1 MFKLDRWD
9 ELKTDGH
16 PAKTVEAA
24 KELATEMCQE
34 IFERLGLSTEYTPD
48 SLRATGRGLTV
59 IFPLR
64 NEQVR
69 LKDLSSRKGP
79 RVVGRRG
86 RPSIKKAMP
95 R

>member
-9 ELKTDGH
+9 ELKADGH
-16 PAKTVEAA
+16 PEKTLEAA
-24 KELATEMCQE
+24 KDLATEMCSE
-34 IFERLGLSTEYTPD
+34 IFERLGLSTEVTPD

-64 NEQVR
+64 DEPVR
-69 LKDLSSRKGP
+69 LKDAGARKGP

-86 RPSIKKAMP
+86 RPTTKKAAGQ
-95 R
+95 